1 VIACLLL
8 STMVNSTS
16 PSGDHY
22 KPLPFDPFCATTV
35 LPSASALPLESPLLR
50 EPLRTAPP
58 EEESPS
64 SMAVHQEV
72 TLACQEVELQG
83 LKAGSGS
90 GDEQGGI
97 AGGEGGVVAAQPC

>member
-1 VIACLLL
+1 VIACRLL
-8 STMVNSTS
+8 STTVNSTS

-22 KPLPFDPFCATTV
+22 KPPPFDPFRATTV
-35 LPSASALPLESPLLR
+35 FPSAPVLPLESPLLR
-50 EPLRTAPP
+50 EPLSTAPP

-64 SMAVHQEV
+64 PMAVHQEA

-83 LKAGSGS
+83 LKTGGGS

-97 AGGEGGVVAAQPC
+97 AGGEGGVVTTQPC